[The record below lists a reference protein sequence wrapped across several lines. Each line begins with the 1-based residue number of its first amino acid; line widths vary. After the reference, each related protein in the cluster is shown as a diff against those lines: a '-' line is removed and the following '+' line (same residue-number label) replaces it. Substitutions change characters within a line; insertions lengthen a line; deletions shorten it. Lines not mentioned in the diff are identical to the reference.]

1 MQGEDVAGILAVP
14 IWLGGTAAAVFVV
27 AILLAVK
34 RAGGVALIASLFRV
48 GLIAAAVVGAWLYVQ
63 QPNGER
69 RALDDRNAALIA
81 GSIAPG
87 SALSCLDE
95 LAGEVVGAACEK
107 AVFASPEAVAA
118 GVRYVTAQL
127 ALLNDGTA
135 YAERGNASYASE
147 LTLLRTAIELDR
159 FGLVAHV
166 LSERE
171 GCTVDRC
178 EALTRLSDP
187 TRVLGNLRDRTF
199 KERVNKYSA
208 FWNAP
213 RPTEVVVAS
222 VNLALPGAN
231 GPGTGVPQP
240 RGSALAEPASQ
251 TAAETPAATLSVTPL
266 PQELPPVRD
275 SAATPASV
283 GPSPQEPPALRD
295 PAAAE
300 PVQSAAETPTSVP
313 PLPPHRPPQ
322 VRVTAPR
329 GITPE
334 RSRPQ
339 PHSDTGDPG

>member
-14 IWLGGTAAAVFVV
+14 IWLGGTSAAVFVV
-27 AILLAVK
+27 AILVAVK
-34 RAGGVALIASLFRV
+34 RAGGVALITSLFRV
-48 GLIAAAVVGAWLYVQ
+48 GLIAAAVLGAWLYVQ

-87 SALSCLDE
+87 STLSCLDE
-95 LAGEVVGAACEK
+95 LAGEVVEAACEK

-135 YAERGNASYASE
+135 YAQRGNASFAAE
-147 LTLLRTAIELDR
+147 LAVLRTAIELDR

-171 GCTVDRC
+171 SCTVDRC

-199 KERVNKYSA
+199 EERVNKYNA

-213 RPTEVVVAS
+213 RPNEVVVAS
-222 VNLALPGAN
+222 VNLPSPEAN
-231 GPGTGVPQP
+231 GTGVPRP
-240 RGSALAEPASQ
+240 REPALAEPASQ
-251 TAAETPAATLSVTPL
+251 TAAETPVATLSVTPL
-266 PQELPPVRD
+266 PQELPSMRD
-275 SAATPASV
+275 SAGTPVSV
-283 GPSPQEPPALRD
+283 EPSPQEPPALRD
-295 PAAAE
+295 PSAPE
-300 PVQSAAETPTSVP
+300 PVQAAAETPTSVL

-322 VRVTAPR
+322 VRVMAPR